1 MSTNSGRSLRTCGAS
16 ASPADSLAVMMPSL
30 AGKRLVA
37 VDLEYTLVLRL
48 SGVYVVAISS
58 PLTVEYDGG
67 RIRLDPEDGDPE
79 SFGPVHQL
87 VGRTVEAA
95 VVDRAGA
102 LDVTFDTGA
111 RLRVEPDPHYE
122 AWNVSGPDGALVVS
136 MPGGELAVWTA
147 SPEAKG

>member
-1 MSTNSGRSLRTCGAS
+1 MI
-16 ASPADSLAVMMPSL
+16 PSL
-30 AGKRLVA
+30 AGKRLEA
-37 VDLEYTLVLRL
+37 VDLRYTLVLRL

-58 PLTVEYDGG
+58 PLTVEHDGG
-67 RIRLDPEDGDPE
+67 RIRLDPESGDPG
-79 SFGPVHQL
+79 SFGPIHQL

-111 RLRVEPDPHYE
+111 RLTVEPDPHYE

>member
-1 MSTNSGRSLRTCGAS
+1 VRCIGRT
-16 ASPADSLAVMMPSL
+16 ADSLAVMMPSL

-48 SGVYVVAISS
+48 SGVYVVGVSS
-58 PLTVEYDGG
+58 PLTVEHDGR
-67 RIRLDPEDGDPE
+67 RIRLDPEGGAPE

-95 VVDRAGA
+95 VVDRSGA
-102 LDVTFDTGA
+102 LDVTFDNGA
-111 RLRVEPDPHYE
+111 RLTVEPDPHYE

-136 MPGGELAVWTA
+136 MPGGELAVWAA

>member
-1 MSTNSGRSLRTCGAS
+1 
-16 ASPADSLAVMMPSL
+16 MMPSL

-58 PLTVEYDGG
+58 PLTVEHDGG

-79 SFGPVHQL
+79 SFGAVHQL

-136 MPGGELAVWTA
+136 MPGGEPAVWTA
-147 SPEAKG
+147 PPEAKD